1 MDILESPLTR
11 LLQRHVTCLSRPVRI
26 NPFYAT
32 LLETIAHESPA
43 APLTSPGAAPNVASR
58 GDVSLRI
65 MVVEDN
71 LVNQKVLH
79 KVLKSLEFDDV
90 RTASNGLEVLRLLKL
105 HSADVVLMDVQMP
118 GINPK
123 TLNL

>member
-1 MDILESPLTR
+1 
-11 LLQRHVTCLSRPVRI
+11 
-26 NPFYAT
+26 
-32 LLETIAHESPA
+32 
-43 APLTSPGAAPNVASR
+43 
-58 GDVSLRI
+58 